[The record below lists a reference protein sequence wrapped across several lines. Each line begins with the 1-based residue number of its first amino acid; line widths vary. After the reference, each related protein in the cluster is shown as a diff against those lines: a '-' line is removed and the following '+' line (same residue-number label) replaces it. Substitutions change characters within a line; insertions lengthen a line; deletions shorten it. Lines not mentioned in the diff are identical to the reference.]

1 MTQTAQY
8 TRGHH
13 ESVVEH
19 CKAETRMNR
28 VVPVVLV
35 ALPVGCASGAD
46 DMCCAALFGKE
57 GKHEEKTGGSVV
69 RVPAGEWE
77 RCVEWTLARWI
88 HPTPTCPPNPWI
100 GTASGRAF
108 WDPVVSD
115 EDPEDGWGP
124 YVDLAAFN
132 DARVALFDKFA
143 RIHPPIADQLRA
155 YRRDMRDDLPV
166 VFTHADIHRENVLL
180 KQSSDGTQVDVLALL
195 DWGCAGWRP
204 IFWEGYKSAWLGHNF
219 KVWGELGP
227 RLFAG
232 YEGEVELE
240 KTLLQVNGGM
250 PP

>member
-1 MTQTAQY
+1 MQKQ
-8 TRGHH
+8 HH
-13 ESVVEH
+13 ILDTLVSYVEQL
-19 CKAETRMNR
+19 RSI
-28 VVPVVLV
+28 P
-35 ALPVGCASGAD
+35 
-46 DMCCAALFGKE
+46 
-57 GKHEEKTGGSVV
+57 
-69 RVPAGEWE
+69 
-77 RCVEWTLARWI
+77 
-88 HPTPTCPPNPWI
+88 HPCPSNPWI

-115 EDPEDGWGP
+115 EDLEDGWGP

-132 DARVALFDKFA
+132 DARIALFDKFA
-143 RIHPPIADQLRA
+143 RIHPPIADQLRG

-232 YEGEVELE
+232 YEEEVELE
-240 KTLLQVNGGM
+240 KTLLQVNEGM